1 MLAEDLAEPTN
12 AERSAR
18 NLLHDTHGTF
28 RTDAEWSAML
38 DVLGFELLE
47 SGSLFGDENPQHY
60 YIARPRNPLAAI
72 ESNAK

>member
-1 MLAEDLAEPTN
+1 
-12 AERSAR
+12 
-18 NLLHDTHGTF
+18 
-28 RTDAEWSAML
+28 ML

-72 ESNAK
+72 ENNAVRASASGLLVN